1 MSSTVTLTGR
11 LTAAPEIRFTAQ
23 GTAVAAFTI
32 VTSRRVKNQQTNE
45 WSDADVTYWDCKA
58 FKQLAQNIAD
68 SLDKG
73 MEVVATGRAV
83 QESWEDRQTGA
94 KRSKVVVLLDAIGP
108 SLKSATAKVTKVSS
122 GGSGG
127 QGQGREEFSRARA
140 QQGAA
145 SAEDPW
151 ASGTPGA
158 SGGALAGG
166 GWGSGA
172 QGGGYSEEP
181 PF

>member
-1 MSSTVTLTGR
+1 MSSTITLTGR

-23 GTAVAAFTI
+23 GTAVVAFTI

-94 KRSKVVVLLDAIGP
+94 KRSKVAVLLDAIGP
-108 SLKSATAKVTKVSS
+108 SLRSATAVVTKA
-122 GGSGG
+122 GSG
-127 QGQGREEFSRARA
+127 GQGREEFQRARA

-151 ASGTPGA
+151 ASGAPA
-158 SGGALAGG
+158 SAPAGG

-172 QGGGYSEEP
+172 QGGGYDDP

>member
-23 GTAVAAFTI
+23 GMPIAAFTI
-32 VTSRRVKNQQTNE
+32 VTSRRVKDPNTSE
-45 WSDADVTYWDCKA
+45 WSDADTTYWDCKA

-73 MEVVATGRAV
+73 VEVVATGRVV
-83 QESWEDRQTGA
+83 QESWEGKQTGA
-94 KRSKVVVLLDAIGP
+94 KRSKMAVLIDAIGP
-108 SLKSATAKVTKVSS
+108 SLRGATATVTKA
-122 GGSGG
+122 GSG
-127 QGQGREEFSRARA
+127 QGQQAYQAARQ
-140 QQGAA
+140 QQGQA

-151 ASGTPGA
+151 ASGTPGTQPA
-158 SGGALAGG
+158 SGG
-166 GWGSGA
+166 WGQ
-172 QGGGYSEEP
+172 QGGGQGGREAWGEEP

>member
-1 MSSTVTLTGR
+1 MSSNVTLTGR

-23 GTAVAAFTI
+23 GMPVAAFTI
-32 VTSRRVKNQQTNE
+32 VTSRRVKDQNTNE
-45 WSDADVTYWDCKA
+45 WSDADTTYWDCKA

-73 MEVVATGRAV
+73 MEVVATGRVV

-94 KRSKVVVLLDAIGP
+94 KRSKMAVLIDAIGP
-108 SLKSATAKVTKVSS
+108 SLRGATAKVEKA
-122 GGSGG
+122 SGG
-127 QGQGREEFSRARA
+127 QGQGQQAYQQARQ
-140 QQGAA
+140 QQGAV

-151 ASGTPGA
+151 ASSTPG
-158 SGGALAGG
+158 SQRPAGG
-166 GWGSGA
+166 GWAQQG
-172 QGGGYSEEP
+172 QGGGQGGYADDGP